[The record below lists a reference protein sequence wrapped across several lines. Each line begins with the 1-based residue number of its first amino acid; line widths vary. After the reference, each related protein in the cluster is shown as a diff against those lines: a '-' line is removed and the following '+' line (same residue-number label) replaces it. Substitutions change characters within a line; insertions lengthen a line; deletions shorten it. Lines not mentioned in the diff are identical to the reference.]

1 MAAHLHDSVLQ
12 TLALVQSRAE
22 DPREV
27 ATLARRQERELR
39 DWLRGRP
46 PTAERESFS
55 AALEAAAEE
64 VEEAHGVRID
74 VVAVGDHPLDERAEA
89 LVCVGGSVESEL
101 EQAERPE
108 ARRLREHRSALG
120 EIESHSGGGPC
131 CLLLSETRCGE
142 RTC

>member
-1 MAAHLHDSVLQ
+1 M
-12 TLALVQSRAE
+12 
-22 DPREV
+22 
-27 ATLARRQERELR
+27 
-39 DWLRGRP
+39 
-46 PTAERESFS
+46 ESFTPDERKR
-55 AALEAAAEE
+55 L
-64 VEEAHGVRID
+64 D
-74 VVAVGDHPLDERAEA
+74 VVGDEANRTWLANAGSLDALDERAEA